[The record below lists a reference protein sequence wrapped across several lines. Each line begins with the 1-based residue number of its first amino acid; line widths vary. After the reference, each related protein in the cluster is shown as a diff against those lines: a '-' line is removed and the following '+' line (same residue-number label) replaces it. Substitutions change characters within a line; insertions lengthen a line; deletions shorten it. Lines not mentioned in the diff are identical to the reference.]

1 MYELKVV
8 NHFAAAHQLRMV
20 AKKCENLHGHN
31 WKIEVFIAG
40 EKLNDAGVLI
50 DFGEIKKHLADIVKT
65 LDHTFLN
72 DLGCFQNENTS
83 SENIARYIAESMQER
98 ISDPGIRVSRVRTWE
113 SEDACATYI
122 P

>member
-8 NHFAAAHQLRMV
+8 NHFAAAHQLEMV

-31 WKIEVFIAG
+31 WKVEVFIEG
-40 EKLNDAGVLI
+40 EKLTDAGVVI
-50 DFGEIKKHLADIVKT
+50 DFGEIKKYLSDIVKT

-72 DLGCFQNENTS
+72 KLECFQNKNSS
-83 SENIARYIAESMQER
+83 SENIARYIAESMQEK
-98 ISDPGIRVSRVRTWE
+98 ISASGVRVSRVRTWE